1 MTIFEIISVLL
12 GLLGLLGGVVGF
24 IRAVAADRRSA
35 EAEAVAADAQSD
47 AAAAL
52 KQSAAATERIA
63 AAVEII
69 ASRGAPAPAGA
80 QGSLMAD
87 RISAELNA
95 LIGSSQVEWSVEH
108 RLPLHSYRL
117 RNVGT
122 ARAYDVTILGGSPA
136 MGTPLASIDAGTAVT
151 FHVDPDQHSRA
162 VEVSW
167 REGDPATRSRLTL
180 PLPSDALP
188 PSD

>member
-1 MTIFEIISVLL
+1 MSIFEIISVLL
-12 GLLGLLGGVVGF
+12 GLLGLLGGAVGF

-52 KQSAAATERIA
+52 RLSAAATERIA

-69 ASRGAPAPAGA
+69 ASRQPRAAGEA
-80 QGSLMAD
+80 QGSLIAD
-87 RISAELNA
+87 RVSAELSA
-95 LIGSSQVEWSVEH
+95 LIGSPVVEWSVEH
-108 RLPLHSYRL
+108 RLPVHSYRL

-122 ARAYDVTILGGSPA
+122 ARAHEVTLLGGSPA
-136 MGTPLASIDAGTAVT
+136 EETPLASIEAGTAVT
-151 FHVDPDQHSRA
+151 FDVDPERHSRA

-167 REGDPATRSRLTL
+167 REGDSAARSRLTL
-180 PLPSDALP
+180 PLPPGSGIG
-188 PSD
+188 